1 MKISIYSGSFDSE
14 IEFFDRINYFKA
26 LDAKGFKSLWIAN
39 ANSYDALNLALYLST
54 QTSFMEL
61 GTAVIPVFTKHPV
74 ELAQQILTTALISN
88 NRLKIGLGVSHKHRV
103 ENELGLKYITPVNY
117 MNEFLII
124 LKDILHRG
132 YSKF

>member
-124 LKDILHRG
+124 LKAQFFI
-132 YSKF
+132 